1 MVLTSAFENISKAA
15 RLSDRLQQGVDHLAH
30 AGYRSIGLSLSG
42 SDNPSGRS
50 HKPLSK
56 EITGRHG
63 YSVTA
68 RRRLPDP
75 GIHGRASD

>member
-1 MVLTSAFENISKAA
+1 MVLTSFENISKAA
-15 RLSDRLQQGVDHLAH
+15 RLSDHPQLAADNLFH
-30 AGYRSIGLSLSG
+30 TGYRPIGFSLPG

-56 EITGRHG
+56 KTTGRHG
-63 YSVTA
+63 YSVA
-68 RRRLPDP
+68 AGRRLPDP